1 MRWGENM
8 YEVVMVVLGEA
19 IPRLEIRLDSSNLIG
34 LCMYC
39 TVRMYRVTVS
49 TDYS

>member
-8 YEVVMVVLGEA
+8 YEVVMVVLGEV

-34 LCMYC
+34 LYDC